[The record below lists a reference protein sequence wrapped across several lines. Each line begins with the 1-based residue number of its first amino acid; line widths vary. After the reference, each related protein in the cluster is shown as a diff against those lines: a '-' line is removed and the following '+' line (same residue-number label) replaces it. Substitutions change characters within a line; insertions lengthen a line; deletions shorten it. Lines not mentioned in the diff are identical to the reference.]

1 MLIRR
6 IIPPVKR
13 ELVAGLIIVRGRA
26 LMMHNVKHGLRI
38 EPPGGKVHEG
48 EKYEDA
54 LIREIREEL
63 GAAAGNLRFLGVYET
78 DSPEGDF
85 PVHTF
90 LCDIIEGKPRNAEP
104 EKFLRFGWHS
114 FKELLRFKE
123 EGALV
128 PNIARALEELK
139 GLMKPQDSA

>member
-1 MLIRR
+1 M
-6 IIPPVKR
+6 KR
-13 ELVAGLIIVRGRA
+13 ELVAGLIIVMGRA
-26 LMMHNVKHGLRI
+26 LMLHNVKRGLRI

-48 EKYEDA
+48 EKHEDA

-85 PVHTF
+85 SVHTF
-90 LCDIIEGKPRNAEP
+90 LCDIIEGEPRNAEP
-104 EKFLRFGWHS
+104 EKFLRFGWYS
-114 FKELLRFKE
+114 FEELVRFKE
-123 EGALV
+123 EGTLV

-139 GLMKPQDSA
+139 GLMKPHGSA